1 LASLLAGVD
10 VFDSPE
16 DDELSLDEDEEEPVL
31 PASDPDF
38 FA

>member
-1 LASLLAGVD
+1 VDSVELLLDEEDVSLEE
-10 VFDSPE
+10 E
-16 DDELSLDEDEEEPVL
+16 DDDEVL